1 MNDITLKHLELIQS
15 VINRMSMNSF
25 VLKGWTVTVASALL
39 AFIISNPQPLLGTI
53 VLFSVLSFWGL
64 DAYYL
69 RQERLFRRLYDD
81 VRKGNLAGKGNVDPF
96 SLSTAPYRPK
106 VYSWFRT
113 LWSQSVVGLH
123 GVIVIVVMLALVA
136 LFWGA

>member
-1 MNDITLKHLELIQS
+1 MDELTIKHLELVQS
-15 VINRMSMNSF
+15 VINRMSINSF

-39 AFIISNPQPLLGTI
+39 ALIVSNSQPLFGTI
-53 VLFSVLSFWGL
+53 VLFTVLSFWGL

-81 VRKGNLAGKGNVDPF
+81 VRRGGLSETSIVPPF
-96 SLSTAPYRPK
+96 SLSTAPYRPL

-113 LWSQSVVGLH
+113 LWTRSVVGLH
-123 GVIVIVVMLALVA
+123 GVVVIGVILALIV
-136 LFWGA
+136 LFWGL